1 MERIVLEVD
10 EATAKKWRSASSRL
24 RMEVSRIIDTQISA
38 IIDKKEDKDIIQY
51 LDELRK
57 EMAKKGLTQ
66 EILDEILKDNGQ

>member
-57 EMAKKGLTQ
+57 EMAEKGLTQ